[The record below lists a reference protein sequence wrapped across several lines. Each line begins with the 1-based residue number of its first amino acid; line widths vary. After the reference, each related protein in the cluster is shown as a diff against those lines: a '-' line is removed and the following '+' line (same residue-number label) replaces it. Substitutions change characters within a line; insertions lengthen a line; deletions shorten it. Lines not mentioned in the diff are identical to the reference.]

1 MREISML
8 NQSADYALRA
18 VLFLARSEAGGTRSA
33 DVIARSL
40 GVPRN
45 YMGKV
50 LNALAH
56 AGALE
61 SVRGPRGGFR
71 LASDALQRTVASVIE
86 PFQRLADRHVCL
98 LGDRPCDA
106 TRPCDV
112 HQRWR
117 RMEDPVTAFFRHTTI
132 AALLAPAP
140 GGEAGRAASTA
151 LVLPAGRREAGRTEP
166 FPTEEACT

>member
-1 MREISML
+1 ML

-18 VLFLARSEAGGTRSA
+18 VLFLARSEGGRTRSA

-56 AGALE
+56 AGVLE

-71 LASDALQRTVASVIE
+71 LDRDARQLPLESVVE
-86 PFQRLADRHVCL
+86 PFQRLAARHVCL
-98 LGDRPCDA
+98 LGDRPCDPA
-106 TRPCDV
+106 RPCDV
-112 HQRWR
+112 HVRWSR
-117 RMEDPVTAFFRHTTI
+117 IEGPVTAFFRHTTI

-140 GGEAGRAASTA
+140 DNGDTASTA
-151 LVLPAGRREAGRTEP
+151 ALALPLPAGRDRAGRTEP
-166 FPTEEACT
+166 LPTLEACT